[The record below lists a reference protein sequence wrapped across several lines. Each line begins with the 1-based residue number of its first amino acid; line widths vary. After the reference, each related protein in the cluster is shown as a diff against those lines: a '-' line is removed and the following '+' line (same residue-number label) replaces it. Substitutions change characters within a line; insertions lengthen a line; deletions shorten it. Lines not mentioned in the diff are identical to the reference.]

1 MIFIPQLHHSPFFY
15 LTLSI
20 GPRWCIQTCWSQRQ
34 PCWRASP
41 RSPLAACPCSQP
53 WGCQHPLDPDSPRE
67 APVRSGRLRSLPN
80 WGVRV
85 NFTRL
90 AQKEKDK
97 DSQTGQWE
105 SILWDWRSFHLWS
118 RWGHSSAKF
127 SYLMTYRKGS
137 WQTLVDKFGSSEK
150 SSRIRLPA
158 SEAHWHPVLV
168 PLFQVLLYQPQHK
181 LGSLSFFYVWCLDNS
196 RVWL

>member
-1 MIFIPQLHHSPFFY
+1 MILKFISQLDHSLFFNV
-15 LTLSI
+15 TLSI

-67 APVRSGRLRSLPN
+67 APGRSGRLRSLPN

-90 AQKEKDK
+90 AQTEKDK

-137 WQTLVDKFGSSEK
+137 WQTLDTVDIRLVGGDKRDERCLHL
-150 SSRIRLPA
+150 SRLDKKDKRRLPA
-158 SEAHWHPVLV
+158 SQANWHPVLV
-168 PLFQVLLYQPQHK
+168 PLFQVFLY
-181 LGSLSFFYVWCLDNS
+181 
-196 RVWL
+196 

>member
-90 AQKEKDK
+90 AQTEKDK

-137 WQTLVDKFGSSEK
+137 WQTLDTVDIRLVVQDFFEEDKRDERCPHL
-150 SSRIRLPA
+150 SRLDKKDKRRLPA
-158 SEAHWHPVLV
+158 SQADWHPVLV
-168 PLFQVLLYQPQHK
+168 PLFQVFLY
-181 LGSLSFFYVWCLDNS
+181 
-196 RVWL
+196 